1 MLENVM
7 RQLRVFEELVRAR
20 MQVDVAGM
28 VAGVRARLESRLAL
42 EALPVDADLSDK
54 RGPAGWGRIVTTAW
68 QAPGYRKIVLS
79 HIDMPPVI
87 DGLAIVV
94 LPLPKKAAP
103 VFAADLMALPTR
115 VSVNADLYVAPSLHE
130 MARQALEPLGES
142 FARLESGGGP
152 SWAQAL
158 ASGRG
163 LHAKLTP
170 RAVDDAFAGLNA
182 ALGRA
187 LDVITIAPEETEV
200 GGSGSGAETQRLFF
214 EAFHAHGP
222 RKGPLG
228 TIFGSTWAERYSRLI
243 FE

>member
-1 MLENVM
+1 
-7 RQLRVFEELVRAR
+7 
-20 MQVDVAGM
+20 
-28 VAGVRARLESRLAL
+28 
-42 EALPVDADLSDK
+42 
-54 RGPAGWGRIVTTAW
+54 
-68 QAPGYRKIVLS
+68 
-79 HIDMPPVI
+79 
-87 DGLAIVV
+87 
-94 LPLPKKAAP
+94 
-103 VFAADLMALPTR
+103 MALPTR
-115 VSVNADLYVAPSLHE
+115 VSVNADLYAAPSLHE
-130 MARQALEPLGES
+130 VARRTLEPLGES

-187 LDVITIAPEETEV
+187 MDVTAGAPED
-200 GGSGSGAETQRLFF
+200 GDSGASTQRLFF
-214 EAFHAHGP
+214 ELFHQHGP
-222 RKGPLG
+222 RNGPLG

>member
-7 RQLRVFEELVRAR
+7 RQLRMFEELVRAR

-54 RGPAGWGRIVTTAW
+54 RGPAGWGRIATTAW
-68 QAPGYRKIVLS
+68 QAPGFRKIVLS
-79 HIDMPPVI
+79 HIDMPPLL
-87 DGLAIVV
+87 DGFAVVV

-115 VSVNADLYVAPSLHE
+115 VSVNADLYASPSLQE
-130 MARQALEPLGES
+130 LARQALEPLGES

-152 SWAQAL
+152 SWAQAI

-170 RAVDDAFAGLNA
+170 RAVEDAFAGVSG
-182 ALGRA
+182 ALAQA
-187 LDVITIAPEETEV
+187 LEVAGNAPEQGEA
-200 GGSGSGAETQRLFF
+200 GAQSQKIFF
-214 EAFHAHGP
+214 ELFHTHGP
-222 RKGPLG
+222 RIGPLA
-228 TIFGSTWAERYSRLI
+228 TVMGSTWAERYSRLI

>member
-28 VAGVRARLESRLAL
+28 VAGVRARLESRLTL

-54 RGPAGWGRIVTTAW
+54 RGPAGWGRIATTAW
-68 QAPGYRKIVLS
+68 QAQGFRKIVLS
-79 HIDMPPVI
+79 HIDMPPI
-87 DGLAIVV
+87 LDGFALVV
-94 LPLPKKAAP
+94 LPLPRKAAP

-115 VSVNADLYVAPSLHE
+115 VSVNADLYSAPSLHE
-130 MARQALEPLGES
+130 VARQALEPLGES

-152 SWAQAL
+152 SWAQAM

-182 ALGRA
+182 ALARA
-187 LDVITIAPEETEV
+187 LEV
-200 GGSGSGAETQRLFF
+200 GGSAPDGGEAGAESQRLFF
-214 EAFHAHGP
+214 ELFHTHGP
-222 RKGPLG
+222 RNGPLG

>member
-42 EALPVDADLSDK
+42 EALPVDADLVDK
-54 RGPAGWGRIVTTAW
+54 RGPAGWGRIATTAW
-68 QAPGYRKIVLS
+68 QAPGFRKIVLS
-79 HIDMPPVI
+79 HVDMPPLI
-87 DGLAIVV
+87 DGFALVV
-94 LPLPKKAAP
+94 LPLPRKAAP

-115 VSVNADLYVAPSLHE
+115 VSVNADLYAAPSLHE
-130 MARQALEPLGES
+130 VARQALEPLGES

-158 ASGRG
+158 SSGRG

-170 RAVDDAFAGLNA
+170 RAVDDAFAGLNG
-182 ALGRA
+182 ALARA
-187 LDVITIAPEETEV
+187 LEVMGAAPEEGEV
-200 GGSGSGAETQRLFF
+200 GAGAETQRLFF